1 MSCLNTDAA
10 ADTDDM
16 EYVDHETRLVE
27 KLLDPARYNKMV
39 LPRWNRTYGV
49 LVETSLTPM
58 NLVEVVS
65 IGWVIHVINHPDLDF
80 SGGFAKPSM
89 HSGYSLL
96 KRKSRDYV
104 CGIWQYK
111 ILSIKSYF
119 RVKSY

>member
-16 EYVDHETRLVE
+16 EYVDHETRLIE

-65 IGWVIHVINHPDLDF
+65 IGWVIHVINHPDLNF
-80 SGGFAKPSM
+80 SAKPSM

-111 ILSIKSYF
+111 IISIKSYF